1 MTRKNTTGPK
11 FAPFKMLPKAVFAT
25 IMFQLFVQS
34 MASTTTVLPSPSSSL
49 DATTNNPSTS
59 LTANSGTTSPSTGSA
74 SQSGSDNSSTFP
86 TSTVTSTVT
95 NTVTITVSST
105 ITNIVWDSL
114 TVSHTRVV
122 SVTAS
127 SSVPEVE
134 WYDWRKPNNC
144 KEKCCDTGGQFI
156 RQTRNCMIHRPR
168 CNLTECDNYGP
179 TERDTSC
186 YTACSECMPSEGFIM
201 AASGLI
207 TITAAIF
214 ISAMFVARP

>member
-1 MTRKNTTGPK
+1 
-11 FAPFKMLPKAVFAT
+11 MLPKAVFAT

-59 LTANSGTTSPSTGSA
+59 LMANSGTTSPSTGSA
-74 SQSGSDNSSTFP
+74 SQSDSDNSSTFP

-127 SSVPEVE
+127 SSVPEGKGE
-134 WYDWRKPNNC
+134 ALNPQK
-144 KEKCCDTGGQFI
+144 
-156 RQTRNCMIHRPR
+156 
-168 CNLTECDNYGP
+168 L
-179 TERDTSC
+179 
-186 YTACSECMPSEGFIM
+186 
-201 AASGLI
+201 
-207 TITAAIF
+207 
-214 ISAMFVARP
+214 